1 MKQEWEASVSFAAS
15 HAKSEHKPRPLMN
28 LRAHRSSALVP
39 GLIAA
44 VFSAASVHAKVD
56 FEKQVLPFLKERC
69 LDCHQAP
76 RTVDGKLKK
85 PKGELRLD
93 TPAEIMKGGEN
104 GSVLTPKASS
114 KSSLFEVVTLPKD
127 DDKHMPPKGDPLT
140 PQEVALLR
148 TWIDEGADFGNWGKA
163 PDAFAAAKPVEVK
176 PREHEIFYGK
186 LSQGVKPLTDA
197 QVKEALKG
205 GAQVAV
211 LKADG
216 GLVRVDFLTGVS
228 TCTDE
233 KLAVLLPIKENIA
246 QLDLGRTK
254 ITDAGLKTVAQLPR
268 LAQLDL
274 RQTSVTDAGL
284 EALTKLKN
292 LQSLN
297 LYGTQVTDAGLKQL
311 AAVKSLKIVYLWGSK
326 ATDAGA
332 KQLTASIKGVKVVLK

>member
-1 MKQEWEASVSFAAS
+1 
-15 HAKSEHKPRPLMN
+15 MN

>member
-1 MKQEWEASVSFAAS
+1 MKPLAYRFSSVI
-15 HAKSEHKPRPLMN
+15 
-28 LRAHRSSALVP
+28 P
-39 GLIAA
+39 GLVAA
-44 VFSAASVHAKVD
+44 VLSAASAQAKVD

-69 LDCHQAP
+69 FDCHQAP

-85 PKGELRLD
+85 PKADLRLD
-93 TPAEIMKGGEN
+93 GPAEIMKGGEN
-104 GSVLTPKASS
+104 GTVVTPKASS

-140 PQEVALLR
+140 PQEIALLR
-148 TWIDEGADFGNWGKA
+148 TWIDEGADFGNWGKTPGAA
-163 PDAFAAAKPVEVK
+163 PADAFANAKPVEMK
-176 PREHEIFYGK
+176 PREHEIFYAN
-186 LSQGVKPLTDA
+186 LSKGLKPLTDA
-197 QVKEALKG
+197 QIKDALKG
-205 GAQVAV
+205 GAQVAQ
-211 LKADG
+211 LKADS
-216 GLVRVDFLTGVS
+216 GLVRADFLTGVS

-268 LAQLDL
+268 LVQLDL
-274 RQTSVTDAGL
+274 RQTAVTDAGL

-311 AAVKSLKIVYLWGSK
+311 AAVKSLKTVYLWGSK

-332 KQLTASIKGVKVVLK
+332 KQLASAIKGVKVVLK